1 MNSKHSIAEE
11 QRGKRE
17 HLLEPSTEQ
26 HFHIPSAVRNR
37 LDWFKSEPVF
47 VALACELLVRKNA
60 HQDYASVPASYV
72 RKAYGRRV
80 HEALK
85 EMADLGFVNRT
96 NYIAPNGTS
105 LQWNAEKGY
114 ISDEEASEIKASG
127 EGRAFKYKIS
137 EQVLAKSKWVIW
149 TAQKG
154 DYHHN
159 TWNSIFQQS
168 KAEWEKASTLEA
180 TEELLGALDG
190 SEKPHWKP
198 LALANQRLTFNW
210 TGDTLGRRYTTFGV
224 MESRFR
230 KHFRIDGE
238 PLVELDLTSSVFF
251 HFFGSLNRH
260 REALTNEHGYWHP
273 DATELMAKN
282 EMSPQGN
289 PKAVSHYY
297 VGSKMTTYYLKQE
310 YIDLDPVIDAASEG
324 GDYDFYEF
332 LQSYMEPIYE
342 HPTRELAKTQANTW
356 ANSENYF
363 TYEQGGETK
372 ENMKRVKLQH
382 HLVAA
387 PETSLVV
394 GNRHSP
400 VLEFGLASLFDVL
413 GGRTGCG
420 MMREEAR
427 MMLGEVQPAVEREI
441 GTETLAVHDAL
452 YVPET
457 KAHRAKATMKEVYR
471 EEYGIAPQIS
481 YE

>member
-1 MNSKHSIAEE
+1 MNSKHSIAKE

-60 HQDYASVPASYV
+60 HQTYASVPASYV

-137 EQVLAKSKWVIW
+137 EEVLTRSKWVVW
-149 TAQKG
+149 TVKKD

-159 TWNSIFQQS
+159 AWNSIFRQV
-168 KAEWEKASTLEA
+168 KPEWDTSVQAS
-180 TEELLGALDG
+180 EELTDALDG
-190 SEKPHWKP
+190 TEKPHWKP
-198 LALANQRLTFNW
+198 LALANRRLTFNW
-210 TGDTLGRRYTTFGV
+210 KGDTLGRRYTTFGV

-260 REALTNEHGYWHP
+260 RETLTNEHGYWHP
-273 DATELMAKN
+273 KATELMAKN

-289 PKAVSHYY
+289 PKAVFRYY
-297 VGSKMTTYYLKQE
+297 VGSKMTTDYRKQT
-310 YIDLDPVIDAASEG
+310 YIDLDPVIEAASEG
-324 GDYDFYEF
+324 GDDDFYEF
-332 LQSYMEPIYE
+332 LQAHMEPIYE

-363 TYEQGGETK
+363 DYEKNGETK
-372 ENMKRVKLQH
+372 TNQKRVRLQNRLH
-382 HLVAA
+382 VDLQ
-387 PETSLVV
+387 V
-394 GNRHSP
+394 GKRNMD
-400 VLEFGLASLFDVL
+400 LYFGLGRLFDANE
-413 GGRTGCG
+413 GQTGCG

-452 YVPET
+452 YVPES
-457 KAHRAKATMKEVYR
+457 KAQEAKATMKEVYR
-471 EEYGIAPQIS
+471 EGYEMAPQIDC
-481 YE
+481 E

>member
-60 HQDYASVPASYV
+60 HQTYASVPASYV

-137 EQVLAKSKWVIW
+137 QQVLAKSKWVIW

-168 KAEWEKASTLEA
+168 KAEWEKTSTLEA

-273 DATELMAKN
+273 KATELMAEN

-289 PKAVSHYY
+289 PKAVFHYY
-297 VGSKMTTYYLKQE
+297 AGSKMTTDYRKQG
-310 YIDLDPVIDAASEG
+310 YIDLDPVIEAASEG
-324 GDYDFYEF
+324 GDYDFYEL
-332 LQSYMEPIYE
+332 LQSYMEQDLMKETYE

-356 ANSENYF
+356 ANSESYIH
-363 TYEQGGETK
+363 YEGKDGEK
-372 ENMKRVKLQH
+372 KVNGKRQALAIKIKMDMK
-382 HLVAA
+382 
-387 PETSLVV
+387 V
-394 GNRHSP
+394 GCWRKRH
-400 VLEFGLASLFDVL
+400 FGLGRLFDANE
-413 GGRTGCG
+413 GRTGCG

-452 YVPET
+452 YVPEGE
-457 KAHRAKATMKEVYR
+457 AQEAKATMKEVYR
-471 EEYGIAPQIS
+471 EEYGIVPQIDC
-481 YE
+481 E